1 MTANKNSLNENWRS
15 AIKNIFTPKPKY
27 TVELV
32 CYLPFKKEPISIKI
46 DEVSDLEDDRIKKAY
61 EAIRAKH
68 PKSPIRL
75 YSPLGNKTFYENTN
89 SEYQLKVYDKDD
101 NRVDTFSAGTLPQAM
116 AMCEKMWNAN
126 PDSYKNIE
134 VIHNNNVI
142 TSYNGLE
149 EGFTM
154 NLAAAP
160 DPNEEENKKDNEQ
173 NPQQK
178 EIEVNPN
185 DVITT
190 IKDNQGNDVNLSM
203 SQDAQMV
210 SIDGQTIKKDDIDK
224 ALEDLVKQV
233 EQNKNNETQDQNNE
247 NDEQSSQND
256 ENKEQNDDTDV
267 NNDNQQDKPVDN
279 SQNNDSD
286 QQNEQPQDNQS
297 TDEQQ
302 DQADDQQINNNEE
315 NTSNEIKDQ
324 QQDDSNSEDQDTDQ
338 NSNEKQNVSNDQLS
352 DKQKQYMAD
361 YENKQNLDKAS
372 RYAIDQEL
380 KDFDNEAKK
389 NAELKRKSYK
399 DQGGQS
405 FLNKMMN
412 NSVTKELAANALTG
426 LTGGAIAPVF
436 GHHITDHGIDRINAY
451 NKETQRINKAKADWE
466 QKDKDAQARKD
477 KEQELMNQ
485 HKQNKPSSAVGFSR
499 ENNTTKNKEKIQN
512 AQQKYRQRMMNTINT
527 QKNKKNKSESLTET
541 ELEHSWVNQ
550 KNDVANIDEFLELA
564 RNNIHPSLADTRRP
578 RFHNIFA
585 NNESDKYIEIDG
597 QPAEIMVVLDGVE
610 QIKHPKTGEPV
621 NVAII
626 KEKIPVSINPETG
639 SFTYKD
645 GERHSITFNQFK
657 KLINAP
663 ENAEILNKFNKSHPD
678 DPELVLELYKQAK
691 ENMDDMYPSWENA
704 YWNEYDLQ
712 NYDPIERGKIYLRW
726 KEAQEDRAF
735 QDSHE
740 LTADEVK
747 QEFAL
752 PKLQKKLEELGSLT
766 GRLDQQAINSLLKQL
781 PESKA
786 NELLDKVN
794 EVLEDSYELNLIDTE
809 KKIGEFMSTTPALLA
824 CENIINK
831 LSDNALQKL
840 EDNIPEDKEDEFE
853 SKKAALLNKYIKK
866 AILHGVTRV
875 ITDPTIV
882 SHKNEIIKD
891 LDDLRKEYGI
901 SKWGMNVKQVK
912 QMHEPSEKQ
921 FDGIK
926 SEYSYDPEEVE
937 YVKRELDALKTN
949 NYQLK
954 SEIEKL
960 EYQFE
965 NGLISKED
973 VFTKMKELTNL
984 EDSSWKDIVNASF
997 SNNKNDADNGIGIL
1011 DRIDRSLKAYKDID
1025 TKGMRI
1031 SDKYHKLLDD
1041 ILDQLKTQYPEGNE
1055 EELGDIIKTW
1065 YNQTL
1070 KPEIAKDTSVD
1081 KKLKNYVVTDQISDD
1096 SEKQD

>member
-1 MTANKNSLNENWRS
+1 MTANKNPLNENWRS
-15 AIKNIFTPKPKY
+15 AIKNMFTPKPKY

-32 CYLPFKKEPISIKI
+32 CYLPFKREPISIKI
-46 DEVSDLEDDRIKKAY
+46 DEVSNLEDDRIKKAY

-75 YSPLGNKTFYENTN
+75 YSPLGNKTFYENTS
-89 SEYQLKVYDKDD
+89 SEYQLKVYDKDN

-134 VIHNNNVI
+134 VIHNNDVI

-160 DPNEEENKKDNEQ
+160 DPNEEENKKNNEQ

-203 SQDAQMV
+203 SQDAQEI
-210 SIDGQTIKKDDIDK
+210 SIDGQTIQKDDIDR

-233 EQNKNNETQDQNNE
+233 EQNKNDSQSNDQKNNEIQDQDNE
-247 NDEQSSQND
+247 NGEQLSQND
-256 ENKEQNDDTDV
+256 NIDV
-267 NNDNQQDKPVDN
+267 NNNKQQNEPTDN
-279 SQNNDSD
+279 SQTDDSD
-286 QQNEQPQDNQS
+286 QQNEQPQDDKN
-297 TDEQQ
+297 TNEQQ
-302 DQADDQQINNNEE
+302 DNL
-315 NTSNEIKDQ
+315 
-324 QQDDSNSEDQDTDQ
+324 NSEDQNTDQ
-338 NSNEKQNVSNDQLS
+338 NSNDQNSDDNQLS

-361 YENKQNLDKAS
+361 YKNKQNLDKAS
-372 RYAIDQEL
+372 QHAIDQEL
-380 KDFDNEAKK
+380 KDYDNEAKK

-451 NKETQRINKAKADWE
+451 NKETQRINKAKADWK

-477 KEQELMNQ
+477 KEQELINKY
-485 HKQNKPSSAVGFSR
+485 KQNKPNSAVGFSR

-512 AQQKYRQRMMNTINT
+512 AQQKYHQRMINTINA
-527 QKNKKNKSESLTET
+527 QKNKKNKSESLIET

-550 KNDVANIDEFLELA
+550 RNDIANIDEFLELA

-597 QPAEIMVVLDGVE
+597 QPAEIMIVLDGVE
-610 QIKHPKTGEPV
+610 QIKHLTTGEPV

-639 SFTYKD
+639 NFTYKD
-645 GERHSITFNQFK
+645 GKRHSITFNQFK

-691 ENMDDMYPSWENA
+691 ENMDEIYQSWENA

-712 NYDPIERGKIYLRW
+712 NYDPIERSKIYLRW

-735 QDSHE
+735 QDGHE
-740 LTADEVK
+740 LTADEVRK
-747 QEFAL
+747 EFAL

-766 GRLDQQAINSLLKQL
+766 GKLDQQAINSLLKQL
-781 PESKA
+781 PENKA
-786 NELLDKVN
+786 DELLDKVN

-824 CENIINK
+824 CENIIDK
-831 LSDNALQKL
+831 LTNGALQKL
-840 EDNIPEDKEDEFE
+840 ENNIPEDKKDEFE
-853 SKKAALLNKYIKK
+853 SKKAVLLDKYIKK
-866 AILHGVTRV
+866 VILHGVTRTV
-875 ITDPTIV
+875 TDPKIL
-882 SHKNEIIKD
+882 SRKAEIIKD
-891 LDDLRKEYGI
+891 VEDLRKEYNV
-901 SKWGMNVKQVK
+901 SKWSMDVKQVK
-912 QMHEPSEKQ
+912 RIREPLYKEFDDMKSIYPLPRDEK
-921 FDGIK
+921 
-926 SEYSYDPEEVE
+926 DPYKKETIE
-937 YVKRELDALKTN
+937 KIRQELDALKTN
-949 NYQLK
+949 KYQLR
-954 SEIEKL
+954 SEISRL

-965 NGLISKED
+965 QGLISKREILA
-973 VFTKMKELTNL
+973 KIKELSDPNDNRW
-984 EDSSWKDIVNASF
+984 ENVVNASF
-997 SNNKNDADNGIGIL
+997 SSNNTDRKNGIGIL
-1011 DRIDRSLKAYKDID
+1011 DRIDRSLKAYKDVD
-1025 TKGMRI
+1025 TKGMSI

-1055 EELGDIIKTW
+1055 EELGNIIKTW

-1070 KPEIAKDTSVD
+1070 KPEITKDTSVD
-1081 KKLKNYVVTDQISDD
+1081 KKLKNYVVTDQISDN